1 MDGQELTE
9 DKMPPKMRK
18 KWIHREF
25 ESLKE
30 ANGHVRLSESM
41 SIDSLKNPQG
51 VGLGIHIDSGGT
63 YIYTFHRCDIA
74 DNISRC

>member
-1 MDGQELTE
+1 MDDQELTE

-30 ANGHVRLSESM
+30 ANGHVQLSESV
-41 SIDSLKNPQG
+41 SIDSLRNLQG
-51 VGLGIHIDSGGT
+51 VGLGIHIDSEGT
-63 YIYTFHRCDIA
+63 YIYVYSTGVI
-74 DNISRC
+74 

>member
-1 MDGQELTE
+1 MQVDDSELTE

-30 ANGHVRLSESM
+30 ANGRVQLSETM

-51 VGLGIHIDSGGT
+51 AGLGIQIDSVGT
-63 YIYTFHRCDIA
+63 YIYIYSTDVI
-74 DNISRC
+74 